1 MTEQPFF
8 AVGTAESGS
17 SERHFHGGTAQKN
30 LLYNTAQHR
39 HSETV
44 CDSSRQKNQ
53 EFSPKAVAFPEK
65 NYMMYYL

>member
-1 MTEQPFF
+1 MSEPLK
-8 AVGTAESGS
+8 AAPDPVL

-44 CDSSRQKNQ
+44 CDSYRQKNQ